1 MSVQATTL
9 DPETGSV
16 EAKVARIIEQAQA
29 QGLQLVDAVGMLP
42 RMIKGTQ
49 SSLHIGSRPG

>member
-1 MSVQATTL
+1 VQATTL